1 MGVAQRLK
9 DLREAA
15 GLSQAEL
22 ARETGL
28 TRKSI
33 INYENGYREPNSKAM
48 AALERYSHV
57 SGEFLRGDL
66 DAQRFMDG
74 ADEINSSIDGLNDL
88 VLRFKQD
95 VLIANQAVQRES
107 INYIRDSL
115 TVLLC
120 AMEQDEFCA
129 EEISRYAKMLT
140 VYASLSAEGQKEM
153 LKRLDEYKCF
163 DLSKHPSD

>member
-48 AALERYSHV
+48 AALERYFHV

-129 EEISRYAKMLT
+129 KKYLGMQRCLQSMRLFPPKAK
-140 VYASLSAEGQKEM
+140 
-153 LKRLDEYKCF
+153 KRC
-163 DLSKHPSD
+163 

>member
-48 AALERYSHV
+48 AALERYSMLVVNFSVGISTHNALWMV
-57 SGEFLRGDL
+57 P
-66 DAQRFMDG
+66 MK
-74 ADEINSSIDGLNDL
+74 SIH
-88 VLRFKQD
+88 
-95 VLIANQAVQRES
+95 
-107 INYIRDSL
+107 
-115 TVLLC
+115 LL
-120 AMEQDEFCA
+120 M
-129 EEISRYAKMLT
+129 
-140 VYASLSAEGQKEM
+140 G
-153 LKRLDEYKCF
+153 
-163 DLSKHPSD
+163 

>member
-33 INYENGYREPNSKAM
+33 MLRNGYREPNSKAM
-48 AALERYSHV
+48 AKLERYFHV

-66 DAQRFMDG
+66 
-74 ADEINSSIDGLNDL
+74 
-88 VLRFKQD
+88 
-95 VLIANQAVQRES
+95 
-107 INYIRDSL
+107 
-115 TVLLC
+115 
-120 AMEQDEFCA
+120 
-129 EEISRYAKMLT
+129 
-140 VYASLSAEGQKEM
+140 
-153 LKRLDEYKCF
+153 
-163 DLSKHPSD
+163 

>member
-48 AALERYSHV
+48 AALERYFHV

-129 EEISRYAKMLT
+129 KMLT

>member
-1 MGVAQRLK
+1 MK
-9 DLREAA
+9 
-15 GLSQAEL
+15 
-22 ARETGL
+22 
-28 TRKSI
+28 
-33 INYENGYREPNSKAM
+33 
-48 AALERYSHV
+48 
-57 SGEFLRGDL
+57 F
-66 DAQRFMDG
+66 
-74 ADEINSSIDGLNDL
+74 NSSIDGLNDL

-107 INYIRDSL
+107 INYIRDSF

-140 VYASLSAEGQKEM
+140 VYASFRRRPKEM

>member
-48 AALERYSHV
+48 AALERYFHV

-74 ADEINSSIDGLNDL
+74 ADEINSSTDGLNDL

-120 AMEQDEFCA
+120 AMEQDEFLCRRN
-129 EEISRYAKMLT
+129 ISVCKDAY
-140 VYASLSAEGQKEM
+140 SLCVSFRRRPK
-153 LKRLDEYKCF
+153 KRC
-163 DLSKHPSD
+163 

>member
-48 AALERYSHV
+48 AALERYFHV

-120 AMEQDEFCA
+120 ATV
-129 EEISRYAKMLT
+129 SYTHLT
-140 VYASLSAEGQKEM
+140 LPTKLEV
-153 LKRLDEYKCF
+153 
-163 DLSKHPSD
+163 

>member
-48 AALERYSHV
+48 AALERYFHV

-66 DAQRFMDG
+66 DAQRFMVVPMK
-74 ADEINSSIDGLNDL
+74 SIH
-88 VLRFKQD
+88 
-95 VLIANQAVQRES
+95 
-107 INYIRDSL
+107 
-115 TVLLC
+115 LL
-120 AMEQDEFCA
+120 M
-129 EEISRYAKMLT
+129 
-140 VYASLSAEGQKEM
+140 G
-153 LKRLDEYKCF
+153 
-163 DLSKHPSD
+163 

>member
-28 TRKSI
+28 TRK
-33 INYENGYREPNSKAM
+33 
-48 AALERYSHV
+48 
-57 SGEFLRGDL
+57 
-66 DAQRFMDG
+66 
-74 ADEINSSIDGLNDL
+74 
-88 VLRFKQD
+88 
-95 VLIANQAVQRES
+95 S

>member
-48 AALERYSHV
+48 AALERYFHV

-107 INYIRDSL
+107 INYIRDLSL
-115 TVLLC
+115 
-120 AMEQDEFCA
+120 
-129 EEISRYAKMLT
+129 I
-140 VYASLSAEGQKEM
+140 
-153 LKRLDEYKCF
+153 
-163 DLSKHPSD
+163 HI

>member
-48 AALERYSHV
+48 AALERYFHV

-120 AMEQDEFCA
+120 AMEQDSLCVSFRRRPKRDA
-129 EEISRYAKMLT
+129 EA
-140 VYASLSAEGQKEM
+140 VG
-153 LKRLDEYKCF
+153 
-163 DLSKHPSD
+163 

>member
-48 AALERYSHV
+48 AALERYFHV

-120 AMEQDEFCA
+120 NGTGRILCRRNISVCKDAYSLCVSFRRRPKRDA
-129 EEISRYAKMLT
+129 EA
-140 VYASLSAEGQKEM
+140 VG
-153 LKRLDEYKCF
+153 
-163 DLSKHPSD
+163 

>member
-48 AALERYSHV
+48 AALERYFHGISTHNALWMV
-57 SGEFLRGDL
+57 P
-66 DAQRFMDG
+66 MK
-74 ADEINSSIDGLNDL
+74 SIH
-88 VLRFKQD
+88 
-95 VLIANQAVQRES
+95 
-107 INYIRDSL
+107 
-115 TVLLC
+115 LL
-120 AMEQDEFCA
+120 M
-129 EEISRYAKMLT
+129 
-140 VYASLSAEGQKEM
+140 G
-153 LKRLDEYKCF
+153 
-163 DLSKHPSD
+163 

>member
-48 AALERYSHV
+48 AALERYFHV
-57 SGEFLRGDL
+57 SGEILRGDL

-74 ADEINSSIDGLNDL
+74 ADEINSSIDGLTDL
-88 VLRFKQD
+88 V
-95 VLIANQAVQRES
+95 
-107 INYIRDSL
+107 
-115 TVLLC
+115 
-120 AMEQDEFCA
+120 
-129 EEISRYAKMLT
+129 
-140 VYASLSAEGQKEM
+140 
-153 LKRLDEYKCF
+153 
-163 DLSKHPSD
+163 